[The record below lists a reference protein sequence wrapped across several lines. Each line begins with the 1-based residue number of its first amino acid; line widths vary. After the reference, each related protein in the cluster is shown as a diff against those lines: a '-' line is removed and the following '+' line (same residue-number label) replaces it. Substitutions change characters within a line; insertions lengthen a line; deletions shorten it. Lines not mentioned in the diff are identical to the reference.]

1 MIPRLYAAGT
11 TTFVNEGLGALAD
24 CLSCETSTAINGLPE
39 LNLTYPVA
47 GVHADEIGERC
58 IIVADQDHAKAGQPY
73 IVKEIDKSTPGTLR
87 VYAVH
92 LACDLLDGTGV
103 EAFTADSLT
112 NALLGLQSHATHAN
126 GVTLASDFTMTK
138 AFNHAEPSSMK
149 QALGG
154 MEGSVLDTYGGE
166 YDFSGL
172 TATLRTRLGADNGV
186 IIRWAKNLQ
195 KLDMEIDWSAVYT
208 GIYPFWVSLE
218 GSSIKQMATPVYS
231 LGTFPFDRV
240 LMLNVSS
247 EFETEPTDAQ
257 LLTFCANYEATH
269 TLTSPKI
276 SWKVTMKELRN
287 TPEYEDV
294 ALLEQ
299 VALGDTVRIYLQL
312 FGVNASARIVSERY
326 DVLREQYNDLTIGS
340 VRASLASTMVT
351 QAKET
356 QSAISNAETTLADAI
371 KRATEAIT
379 GNVGGYIVTVLNA
392 SGEPQEQL
400 ILDNPDIT
408 QATKVWRWN
417 LSGLGYSST
426 GYAGPYTT
434 AITQDGE
441 IVADFIKTGT
451 LDASLVN
458 VINLIAQHVRATN
471 GTRVMDI
478 SSGYLTVNNGADWRA
493 WLETNA
499 NNQGA
504 LLVYGGTR
512 PNLNGNAADP
522 GNDSTSRMSYIDPNG
537 LAIGVDKNEVATGD
551 VRTRTLRIEN
561 GGYIR
566 ARDANAVVRAE
577 MYGSNG
583 SIYLYDSTRTRI
595 FLDGTNGRIVTYNA
609 SGNSLFFV
617 ASDGTVHVN
626 DGSNDRIVLRA
637 GSGNIQAYMASGQ
650 EAIGLYP
657 AESQISLYN
666 SSGTRTVQI
675 RGDGTASSVPL
686 PINQGGLAG
695 TDGGIH
701 SITTLDAAPGND
713 DPSVFALYGVTI
725 GTAFTIGNVT
735 FPKYTKGVWIR
746 HGSDAV
752 LICGGGNEGIITAY
766 RSGSSWTASSTQNM
780 IIVRRFSKTF
790 SNLGVGTRLAVD
802 ESFITVPSGYTKAGV
817 VGLSTNADAV
827 FPRSFILRGN
837 AYSFEIQNMS
847 SSVKSGTLDV
857 DIMFVR
863 TGYLGS

>member
-58 IIVADQDHAKAGQPY
+58 IIVADQDHANAGQPY
-73 IVKEIDKSTPGTLR
+73 IVKEIDKCTPGTLK

-195 KLDMEIDWSAVYT
+195 KLDMQIDWSAVYT

-218 GSSIKQMATPVYS
+218 GNSIKQMATPVYS

-257 LLTFCANYEATH
+257 LLAFCVNYEATH

-299 VALGDTVRIYLQL
+299 VALGDTVRIYLQM

-371 KRATEAIT
+371 KRVTDAIT

-392 SGEPQEQL
+392 AGEPQELL
-400 ILDNPDIT
+400 ILDDPDIT

-417 LSGLGYSST
+417 LSGLGYSDT

-441 IVADFIKTGT
+441 IVADFIRTGT
-451 LDASLVN
+451 LDASLIN
-458 VINLIAQHVRATN
+458 VVNLIAQHVRATD
-471 GTRVMDI
+471 GTEVMDI
-478 SSGYLTVNNGADWRA
+478 ASASLKVNNGADWRA
-493 WLETNA
+493 WLYTDA
-499 NNQGA
+499 NNQGS
-504 LLVYGGTR
+504 LMLYGGTR
-512 PNLNGNAADP
+512 PNLNGDAQDA
-522 GNDSTSRMSYIDPNG
+522 GNDSTSRMAWIDANG
-537 LAIGVDKNEVATGD
+537 VAVGVDNSGTPTGS
-551 VRTRTLRIEN
+551 VRAGTIRAYTSLRSDGDTWSYGDIIQSGAGLYRGYNAQGKQIVTMWPDGGTIRLYDTSGQERFLAVNTGTIRTFDSNGKDIVWIDDGPRTLN
-561 GGYIR
+561 
-566 ARDANAVVRAE
+566 
-577 MYGSNG
+577 
-583 SIYLYDSTRTRI
+583 LK
-595 FLDGTNGRIVTYNA
+595 DGTYNRVA
-609 SGNSLFFV
+609 LSGS
-617 ASDGTVHVN
+617 
-626 DGSNDRIVLRA
+626 
-637 GSGNIQAYMASGQ
+637 SGNIQSYMASGQ

-675 RGDGTASSVPL
+675 RGDGTASSNPL
-686 PINQGGLAG
+686 PVNQGGTGANVAG
-695 TDGGIH
+695 TALVSLGLNWTYYDFSVTVGPNSGTNLVIDFSTMGIPANQRIIYLNFRQYHYGTSDDIYH
-701 SITTLDAAPGND
+701 SISTGWGWD
-713 DPSVFALYGVTI
+713 
-725 GTAFTIGNVT
+725 
-735 FPKYTKGVWIR
+735 
-746 HGSDAV
+746 
-752 LICGGGNEGIITAY
+752 
-766 RSGSSWTASSTQNM
+766 STQRKIWFRAYAN
-780 IIVRRFSKTF
+780 R
-790 SNLGVGTRLAVD
+790 SNQVSVNFR
-802 ESFITVPSGYTKAGV
+802 
-817 VGLSTNADAV
+817 ADAIYI
-827 FPRSFILRGN
+827 PS
-837 AYSFEIQNMS
+837 
-847 SSVKSGTLDV
+847 
-857 DIMFVR
+857 
-863 TGYLGS
+863 

>member
-138 AFNHAEPSSMK
+138 DFNHAEPSSMK

-195 KLDMEIDWSAVYT
+195 KLDMQIDWSTVYT

-218 GSSIKQMATPVYS
+218 GNSIKQMATPVYS

-257 LLTFCANYEATH
+257 LLTFCVNYEATH

-287 TPEYEDV
+287 TPEYENV

-312 FGVNASARIVSERY
+312 FGVNANARIVSERY

-371 KRATEAIT
+371 KRATDAIT

-392 SGEPQEQL
+392 AGEPQELL
-400 ILDNPDIT
+400 ILDDPDIS

-417 LSGLGYSST
+417 LAGLGYSDT
-426 GYAGPYTT
+426 GYAGTYTT

-458 VINLIAQHVRATN
+458 VVNLIAQHVRATN

-478 SSGYLTVNNGADWRA
+478 SSGALTANNGADWRA
-493 WLETNA
+493 WLETNS
-499 NNQGA
+499 NNQGT

-537 LAIGVDKNEVATGD
+537 IAIGLDKNALATGD
-551 VRTRTLRIEN
+551 IRTKTIHVENDGSITLK
-561 GGYIR
+561 
-566 ARDANAVVRAE
+566 DASNVVRAAV
-577 MYGSNG
+577 YGSTG
-583 SIYLYDSTRTRI
+583 AIYLSDSAGVDRVKLYGSQGSGYFADSSGNNRFVIFGSDGSFKSLYANGNNSLTHDNTYGLQLFDGTRTRVW
-595 FLDGTNGRIVTYNA
+595 LYPDGTAYGRDSAGTDRWVLRGP
-609 SGNSLFFV
+609 SGNAQF
-617 ASDGTVHVN
+617 
-626 DGSNDRIVLRA
+626 
-637 GSGNIQAYMASGQ
+637 YMASGQ
-650 EAIGLYP
+650 EAIGFYP
-657 AESQISLYN
+657 AESQMSLYN

-675 RGDGTASSVPL
+675 RGDGTASSAPL
-686 PINQGGLAG
+686 PVNQGGTG
-695 TDGGIH
+695 E
-701 SITTLDAAPGND
+701 TTVFPKHRHVSGSVAAVYNDYVDIVSTSLPGN
-713 DPSVFALYGVTI
+713 Y
-725 GTAFTIGNVT
+725 N
-735 FPKYTKGVWIR
+735 Y
-746 HGSDAV
+746 
-752 LICGGGNEGIITAY
+752 II
-766 RSGSSWTASSTQNM
+766 
-780 IIVRRFSKTF
+780 
-790 SNLGVGTRLAVD
+790 LA
-802 ESFITVPSGYTKAGV
+802 
-817 VGLSTNADAV
+817 
-827 FPRSFILRGN
+827 
-837 AYSFEIQNMS
+837 
-847 SSVKSGTLDV
+847 TLDV
-857 DIMFVR
+857 NNSISVMGGRFQNVTVSRAVR
-863 TGYLGS
+863 TTGNSGGGATIWAYLSSSTTQNVTLQGYGYVNSTYNYRADMDIWQFPALSTSF

>member
-73 IVKEIDKSTPGTLR
+73 IVKEIDKSTPGTLK

-166 YDFSGL
+166 YDFSCL

-195 KLDMEIDWSAVYT
+195 KLDMQIDWSAVYT

-218 GSSIKQMATPVYS
+218 GNSIKQMATPVYS

-257 LLTFCANYEATH
+257 LLAFCVNYEATH

-299 VALGDTVRIYLQL
+299 VALGDTVRIYLQM

-371 KRATEAIT
+371 KRATDAIT

-392 SGEPQEQL
+392 SGEPQELL

-417 LSGLGYSST
+417 LSGLGYSDT

-441 IVADFIKTGT
+441 IVADFIRTGT
-451 LDASLVN
+451 LDASLIN
-458 VINLIAQHVRATN
+458 VVNLIAQHVRATD
-471 GTRVMDI
+471 GTKVMDI
-478 SSGYLTVNNGADWRA
+478 QSSQLTVNNGTNWRA
-493 WLETNA
+493 WINTDA
-499 NNQGA
+499 NDQGV
-504 LLVYGGTR
+504 LFLYGGTR
-512 PNLNGNAADP
+512 PNLNNDSQDV
-522 GNDSTSRMSYIDPNG
+522 GNDSTSRMAWIDANG
-537 LAIGVDKNEVATGD
+537 VAVGVDKSGTPTGS
-551 VRTRTLRIEN
+551 
-561 GGYIR
+561 
-566 ARDANAVVRAE
+566 VRA
-577 MYGSNG
+577 
-583 SIYLYDSTRTRI
+583 
-595 FLDGTNGRIVTYNA
+595 
-609 SGNSLFFV
+609 
-617 ASDGTVHVN
+617 GTVHAYTQVWSDGNIWSYGDIIQRGAGVFRGYDSQGNQIVTMWPDGGTIRLYDASGTERFLANNFGTIRTHDSAGKDIVYIDGNARTVN
-626 DGSNDRIVLRA
+626 VKDGTYNRVVLS
-637 GSGNIQAYMASGQ
+637 GSSGNIQSYMASGQ

-675 RGDGTASSVPL
+675 RGDGTASSNPL
-686 PINQGGLAG
+686 PVNQGGTGQTTAFPKFRHVSGSVTNQQG
-695 TDGGIH
+695 TTMTVCSTSVPANYYYFVFGRITVNASVNNQQMNA
-701 SITTLDAAPGND
+701 SIT
-713 DPSVFALYGVTI
+713 GVDNSAT
-725 GTAFTIGNVT
+725 TRTDMLN
-735 FPKYTKGVWIR
+735 
-746 HGSDAV
+746 
-752 LICGGGNEGIITAY
+752 GGGLVTYAYLTPKSTASTIALTTY
-766 RSGSSWTASSTQNM
+766 GYTSGSHSFNGSLEIFQLPQNA
-780 IIVRRFSKTF
+780 TF
-790 SNLGVGTRLAVD
+790 
-802 ESFITVPSGYTKAGV
+802 
-817 VGLSTNADAV
+817 
-827 FPRSFILRGN
+827 
-837 AYSFEIQNMS
+837 
-847 SSVKSGTLDV
+847 
-857 DIMFVR
+857 
-863 TGYLGS
+863 

>member
-195 KLDMEIDWSAVYT
+195 KLDMEIDWSTVYT

-287 TPEYEDV
+287 TPEYENV

-371 KRATEAIT
+371 KRATDAIT

-417 LSGLGYSST
+417 LAGLGYSDT

-478 SSGYLTVNNGADWRA
+478 NSGALTVNNGADWRA
-493 WLETNA
+493 WLETNS
-499 NNQGA
+499 NNQGS
-504 LLVYGGTR
+504 LIVYGGTR

-522 GNDSTSRMSYIDPNG
+522 GNDSTSFMSYMDPHG
-537 LAIGVDKNEVATGD
+537 LSIGLNNAGSATGD
-551 VRTRTLRIEN
+551 IRGGELRIQDGTRTRILLTGNNGEITSYDASGNATYWLSASNGVVVYDSNSKLRSWLDPSGN
-561 GGYIR
+561 LR
-566 ARDANAVVRAE
+566 LRDANAQ
-577 MYGSNG
+577 
-583 SIYLYDSTRTRI
+583 TRV
-595 FLDGTNGRIVTYNA
+595 FLEGANGRIVTYNA

-617 ASDGTVHVN
+617 ASDGTVSVS
-626 DGSNDRIVLRA
+626 DGNNNRVILRA
-637 GSGNIQAYMASGQ
+637 GSGNIQAYDSSGQ
-650 EAIGLYP
+650 ERVGLYP
-657 AESQISLYN
+657 AEGQMSLYN

-675 RGDGTASSVPL
+675 RGDGTASIAPL
-686 PINQGGLAG
+686 PVNQGGTG
-695 TDGGIH
+695 SNT
-701 SITTLDAAPGND
+701 APLL
-713 DPSVFALYGVTI
+713 VKY
-725 GTAFTIGNVT
+725 FTVS
-735 FPKYTKGVWIR
+735 Y
-746 HGSDAV
+746 SDLPPA
-752 LICGGGNEGIITAY
+752 NT
-766 RSGSSWTASSTQNM
+766 
-780 IIVRRFSKTF
+780 KTF
-790 SNLGVGTRLAVD
+790 D
-802 ESFITVPSGYTKAGV
+802 ESFITVPSGYVKVGIM
-817 VGLSTNADAV
+817 GLSTNAAGV
-827 FPRSFILRGN
+827 YPRSFMLRN
-837 AYSFEIQNMS
+837 NIYSFEIQNTNS
-847 SSVKSGTLDV
+847 YNVSATLAV
-857 DIMFVR
+857 YILFAKTGFV
-863 TGYLGS
+863 SFA